1 MAKIKA
7 ADLVAKF
14 RQAYAERWGYIYGT
28 RGQTWTQAQQ
38 DKATRDMTVRY
49 GQQWVGRRVADCS
62 GLAAW
67 AFRELG
73 GSIYHGSNTIFN
85 KHCSQTGPLV
95 GEVQIKPGMAVF
107 QNKDGRRPHIG
118 YYDGSGM
125 CIEEQGTRTGIVR
138 SPLAS
143 WDEWGMLADV
153 DYDALPWELHEV
165 TTPQTTREG
174 DAGELVEYIQLAL
187 IEAGFDELTPDGHFG
202 VRTKAAVIAFQ
213 ESRGLEADGV
223 VGPAT
228 WAALRG
234 IFEDDEP
241 DEDVSDD
248 EPKEPTLPMD
258 PPPAEIR
265 RTLRSGSKGDDVRT
279 LQRTL
284 RSLGYTLEIDGK
296 FGPITVQCVKSF
308 QGTAGLS
315 RDGVVGPM
323 TWAALDAAASGGRY
337 TVIIH
342 DLLESVATDLT
353 NQYGGEMVPEGGEDN
368 V

>member
-1 MAKIKA
+1 MIKA
-7 ADLVAKF
+7 SSLISSI
-14 RQAYAERWGYIYGT
+14 RQAYDERWGYVWGT
-28 RGQTWTQAQQ
+28 RGQVWTQAQQ
-38 DKATRDMTVRY
+38 DKATRDMTRRY
-49 GQQWVGRRVADCS
+49 GQKWVGKRVADCS
-62 GLAAW
+62 GLLVW
-67 AFRELG
+67 AFKELG

-85 KHCSQTGPLV
+85 KYCSETGPLV

-118 YYDGSGM
+118 YYDGDGM

-143 WDEWGMLADV
+143 WDEWGALSDV

-202 VRTKAAVIAFQ
+202 ARMKAAVIAFQ
-213 ESRGLEADGV
+213 GSRGLKTDGV

-228 WAALRG
+228 WAALRA
-234 IFEDDEP
+234 ITEDDEP
-241 DEDVSDD
+241 DDDVDEVIDTDD
-248 EPKEPTLPMD
+248 PVELPA
-258 PPPAEIR
+258 PPAVETR
-265 RTLRSGSKGDDVRT
+265 ATLRTGSKGESVRD

-296 FGPITVQCVKSF
+296 FGPITAQCVKSF
-308 QGTAGLS
+308 QGTAGLT
-315 RDGVVGPM
+315 RDSVVGPM
-323 TWAALDAAASGGRY
+323 TWAALDAAVSGGRY

-353 NQYGGEMVPEGGEDN
+353 TQYGGEMVPEGGEGN